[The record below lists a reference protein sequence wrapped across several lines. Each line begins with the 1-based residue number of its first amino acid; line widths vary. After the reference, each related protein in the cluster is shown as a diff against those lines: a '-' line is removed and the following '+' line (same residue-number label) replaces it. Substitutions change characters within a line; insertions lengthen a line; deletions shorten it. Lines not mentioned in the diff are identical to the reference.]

1 MPVIKNRGLLKN
13 KLQSKKAMNSTS
25 KQRKYEQNTPIEELR
40 VTRKKKSERKER
52 NLNYQ
57 PLRKVNK
64 LNDDEK
70 RIRAIRKSLYSI
82 EILMVKQKAGE
93 ELDEQQVDKI
103 ERLPELLEELE
114 SFKEKDHDDDDDD
127 DE

>member
-114 SFKEKDHDDDDDD
+114 SYKEKDHDDDDD
-127 DE
+127 E